1 MTNFCDEPELRLNP
15 RRMTTATQLS
25 LLGEP
30 AAGLPEGFEYRAE
43 LVSRREEVDLIE
55 AFRALDFKPFEFH
68 GYFGNRRTVS
78 FGWHYD
84 FASSRVRP
92 ASEMPDFLLPL
103 RDRAAAFARI
113 TPDAFEH
120 ALITEYAPGA
130 GIGWHRDRPVF
141 DEVIG
146 ISLGA
151 RCRFRLR
158 RKEGDTW
165 RRAAIELAPRSAYL
179 LRGPVRRDWEHSI
192 PPLDELRYSVTFR
205 SVKPAGKSA
214 AP

>member
-1 MTNFCDEPELRLNP
+1 MPS
-15 RRMTTATQLS
+15 ATQLS
-25 LLGEP
+25 LLDAP
-30 AAGLPEGFEYRAE
+30 ATGLPDGFEYRPE
-43 LVSRREEVDLIE
+43 LVSPEDEAALIE

-84 FASSRVRP
+84 FASSRVQP

-103 RDRAAAFARI
+103 RDRVAAFARI

-158 RKEGDTW
+158 RKEGNTW

-192 PPLDELRYSVTFR
+192 PPLDQLRYSVTFR
-205 SVKPAGKSA
+205 SVRPSAKSA

>member
-1 MTNFCDEPELRLNP
+1 MPS
-15 RRMTTATQLS
+15 ATQLS
-25 LLGEP
+25 LLDAP
-30 AAGLPEGFEYRAE
+30 ATGLPDGFEYRPE
-43 LVSRREEVDLIE
+43 LASPEDEAALIE

-92 ASEMPDFLLPL
+92 ASEMPEFLLPL

-158 RKEGDTW
+158 QKEGNTW

-192 PPLDELRYSVTFR
+192 PPLDQLRYSVTFR
-205 SVKPAGKSA
+205 SVRPSAKSA

>member
-1 MTNFCDEPELRLNP
+1 MPS
-15 RRMTTATQLS
+15 ATQLS
-25 LLGEP
+25 LLDAP
-30 AAGLPEGFEYRAE
+30 ATGLPDGFEYRPE
-43 LVSRREEVDLIE
+43 LASPEDEAALIE

-84 FASSRVRP
+84 FASSRVQP

-103 RDRAAAFARI
+103 RDRVAAFARI

-130 GIGWHRDRPVF
+130 GVGWHRDRPVF

-158 RKEGDTW
+158 RKEGNTW

-192 PPLDELRYSVTFR
+192 PPLDQLRYSVTFR
-205 SVKPAGKSA
+205 SVRPSVKSA